1 MPVLSEHEKYLGV
14 NVHTHF
20 FKAYSWVVYY
30 LSHYVLRAVFW
41 LYFRIEIVN
50 PPKVLKNQPAIIAG
64 NHVSML
70 DPPLA
75 GVASGHRVWF
85 LARQTLMKKTWVKW
99 LLLALDCIPLDREGA
114 DIRSIRRV
122 INNLKQGRSVVM
134 FPEGT
139 RSKDGRLQPMKAG
152 LGFIV
157 HKAQVPVIATY
168 IHGAHQAMPKG
179 TRMIFPKK
187 IIVEFSNPIYFNELY
202 TQKGSDEI
210 YRSIACQVGAVLYN
224 LEKKYISSEIDS

>member
-1 MPVLSEHEKYLGV
+1 MSEPEKYLGV
-14 NVHTHF
+14 NVHTRF
-20 FKAYSWVVYY
+20 FKIYSWFVYY
-30 LSHYVLRAVFW
+30 LTHYTLRIVFW

-50 PPKVLKNQPAIIAG
+50 PPRILKNQPVIIAG

-75 GVASGHRVWF
+75 GVSSGYRMWF
-85 LARQTLMKKTWVKW
+85 LARQTLMRKTWAKW

-139 RSKDGRLQPMKAG
+139 RSSDGRLQPMKAG

-157 HKAQVPVIATY
+157 HKAQVPVIVTY

-202 TQKGSDEI
+202 TQKGSEEI
-210 YRSIACQVGAVLYN
+210 YRTIADQVGTVLHI
-224 LEKKYISSEIDS
+224 LEKKYISANIGS